1 MQSFTE
7 DLKRRFDEAEV
18 FYLSLADGPTFRD
31 YTAEEDRMIGLFEGL
46 LDTVESIPSAV
57 LVDADKLRERLPKL
71 FEEILEELM
80 LRVGGEYAG
89 GGYFEPS
96 SAGAFVE
103 KLNACVRL
111 EEANPGALGPR
122 TPPNPI
128 IELSKDPEKLARWLD
143 EICEEDRHTLDPA

>member
-1 MQSFTE
+1 MPPGEERNTVGVRAMQSVTE
-7 DLKRRFDEAEV
+7 DLKRRSDEAEV

-46 LDTVESIPSAV
+46 SGTVESIPSAI
-57 LVDADKLRERLPKL
+57 LVDANKLRERLPKL

-80 LRVGGEYAG
+80 LRVGGKYAG

-103 KLNACVRL
+103 KLNACAVGRSQS
-111 EEANPGALGPR
+111 GRFR
-122 TPPNPI
+122 TPNTAEPHYRVVEGSREACPV
-128 IELSKDPEKLARWLD
+128 AR
-143 EICEEDRHTLDPA
+143 